1 MKDTNTNNFQN
12 QNQNQNQENL
22 DITNLNYIEQE
33 YQKFQSGGSSL
44 SLEWKNFFKGLEFS
58 KILFGST
65 KEKANL
71 KSLNFF
77 KLIYFY
83 RNYGHLKAELTPL
96 SFFNETLKNQKQKDL
111 FNINNFQLTKDDLEQ
126 NLLQNLKDPLFTKGR
141 AKDIITHLEN
151 SYCKNISVQTG
162 SCKPEVREWFYKQME
177 QSSFSLKQK
186 QKKQILFSL
195 IKAENLEKFIHQ
207 RFVGAKRF
215 SIEGVDSLI
224 PMLEMG
230 IRFAQIKDCKEWV
243 IGMAHRGRLNVLS
256 TFMQKDEEEILNL
269 FTNQVH
275 MESNN
280 FSGDVKYHVG
290 QSSNIETEHG
300 SFHCSLSFNPSHLEA
315 INPVV
320 CGQVRAK
327 QRFKKDTDKR
337 KIVMPI
343 LIHGEAAFIGQ
354 GVASE
359 TLQLSSPKGYT
370 VGGSLHII
378 LNNQI
383 GFTTNP
389 EDARS
394 TRYSSDLGHS
404 IKAPIILVNADNVE
418 ACVKAIE
425 IAITFRQ
432 TFGEDV
438 IIEVTGYRRFGHNE
452 ADEPKFTQP
461 ELYKI
466 ISKHPTIKNIYAKQ
480 IQNIVPEEDVKKEE
494 KIIWDRLQ
502 KKLDKIKS
510 SDYKYKPTAETPND
524 LWKKYVSGTEL
535 DILQTCNTNI
545 KEETVI
551 RLVKYLSQEPS
562 NFNLNS
568 KIKRLLVKREEA
580 LNQKIIDWPTAELL
594 AYASLREEGISV
606 RISGQD
612 VKRGTFSHRHA
623 VFTDQINSKEHSP
636 LKEINKTN
644 GEFCIYNS
652 PLSEFAVLAYEYGNS
667 VVDPSFLSIWE
678 AQFGDFANGAQVI
691 IDQFL
696 SSGEQKWNRYSGL
709 VLLLPHGYE
718 GQGPEH
724 SSARLERYLQLCAQ
738 GNMQVCNI
746 TTPANLFHVLRR
758 QMKRNFKKPLVIM
771 SPKSLLRHPK
781 NISKIDD
788 FCSSNF
794 QEILEEPNLV
804 NPKKIES
811 VILCSGKIFFELE
824 EFKLQA
830 PKKNQD
836 LCSIIRIEQ
845 LYPLNITQLTSYI
858 NAYPK
863 LKKIIWAQEE
873 PKNMGAYS
881 YINLELQNLLQTLGL
896 SHISFEYAGRSA
908 MASTSEGSNSLH
920 LKEQKRLI
928 LQALK
933 KAFVI

>member
-1 MKDTNTNNFQN
+1 MAHKMEDINNF
-12 QNQNQNQENL
+12 QNQENL
-22 DITNLNYIEQE
+22 DITNLDYIEQE
-33 YQKFQSGGSSL
+33 YEKFQSGDLSL

-58 KILFGST
+58 KVLFSS
-65 KEKANL
+65 KKDNLDL

-77 KLIYFY
+77 KLIQFY

-96 SFFNETLKNQKQKDL
+96 PLLTKALKNEKKEDL
-111 FNINNFQLTKDDLEQ
+111 FNINKFQLTEEDLKQ
-126 NLLQNLKDPLFTKGR
+126 SLLQTLKDPLLPKGR
-141 AKDIITHLEN
+141 AQDIIAHLEN

-177 QSSFSLKQK
+177 QSSFSLDQD
-186 QKKQILFSL
+186 QKKQILSSL
-195 IKAENLEKFIHQ
+195 IRTENLEKFIHQ

-230 IRFAQIKDCKEWV
+230 VRFAQSQQCEEWV

-256 TFMQKDEEEILNL
+256 TFMQKDVEETLSL
-269 FTNQVH
+269 FANKDNQD
-275 MESNN
+275 MESHN
-280 FSGDVKYHVG
+280 FTGDVKYHIG
-290 QSSNIETEHG
+290 QSSNIETEQG
-300 SFHCSLSFNPSHLEA
+300 TFHCSLSFNPSHLEA

-327 QRFKKDTDKR
+327 QRFKKDTETR
-337 KIVMPI
+337 KKVMPI
-343 LIHGEAAFIGQ
+343 LIHGDAAFIGQ
-354 GVASE
+354 GVSSE

-378 LNNQI
+378 LNNQL

-425 IAITFRQ
+425 IAINFRQ
-432 TFGEDV
+432 RFGEDV

-452 ADEPKFTQP
+452 ADEPKFTQA
-461 ELYKI
+461 ELYKL
-466 ISKHPTIKNIYAKQ
+466 ISKHPSIKNIYAKQ
-480 IQNIVPEEDVKKEE
+480 IQNIVSEEDFKKEE
-494 KIIWDRLQ
+494 KKIWDNLQ
-502 KKLDKIKS
+502 EKLDKIK
-510 SDYKYKPTAETPND
+510 DPNYKYKSNIEKPNAF
-524 LWKKYVSGTEL
+524 WKKYVAGTES
-535 DILQTCNTNI
+535 DILQPCNTNI
-545 KEETVI
+545 KEET
-551 RLVKYLSQEPS
+551 LVKLVTNLSQEPN

-568 KIKRLLVKREEA
+568 KIKRLLIRRKET
-580 LNQKIIDWPTAELL
+580 LNQKLIDWPTAELL
-594 AYASLREEGISV
+594 AYASLREESISV

-623 VFTDQINSKEHSP
+623 VFTDQVSSEEYSP
-636 LKEINKTN
+636 LKEINKAN

-667 VVDPSFLSIWE
+667 IVDPSFLSIWE

-709 VLLLPHGYE
+709 VLLLPHGHE

-746 TTPANLFHVLRR
+746 TTPANLFHALRR
-758 QMKRNFKKPLVIM
+758 QMKRSFKKPLIIM

-788 FCSSNF
+788 FCSSGF
-794 QEILEEPNLV
+794 QEILEETHLV
-804 NPKKIES
+804 DPKKVES

-824 EFKLQA
+824 EVKLQA

-836 LCSIIRIEQ
+836 LCSMIRIEQ
-845 LYPLNITQLTSYI
+845 LYPLDITQLTSYI

-863 LKKIIWAQEE
+863 LKKIIWVQEE

-881 YINLELQNLLQTLGL
+881 YINIELQNLLQTLGL
-896 SHISFEYAGRSA
+896 SHIAFEYTGRPP
-908 MASTSEGSNSLH
+908 MASTAEGSSNMH
-920 LKEQKRLI
+920 LKEQERLI
-928 LQALK
+928 LEALK

>member
-1 MKDTNTNNFQN
+1 MKDVSSF
-12 QNQNQNQENL
+12 QNQENL
-22 DITNLNYIEQE
+22 DITNLDYIEQE
-33 YQKFQSGGSSL
+33 YEKFQSGDLSL
-44 SLEWKNFFKGLEFS
+44 SVEWNNFFKGLEFS
-58 KILFGST
+58 KVLFGS
-65 KEKANL
+65 KKDNLDL

-77 KLIYFY
+77 KLIQFY

-96 SFFNETLKNQKQKDL
+96 CISNKILKNETQKDL
-111 FNINNFQLTKDDLEQ
+111 FNIEKFKLTPDDLKQ
-126 NLLQNLKDPLFTKGR
+126 SLLQTLKDPLLPKGR
-141 AKDIITHLEN
+141 AQDIIDHLEN

-177 QSSFSLKQK
+177 QNSFCLNQD
-186 QKKQILFSL
+186 QQKQILSSL
-195 IKAENLEKFIHQ
+195 IKTESLEKFIHQ

-230 IRFAQIKDCKEWV
+230 ARFSQTQDCEEWV

-256 TFMQKDEEEILNL
+256 TFMQKDVEETLVL
-269 FTNQVH
+269 FTNQ
-275 MESNN
+275 ESTKDKDSESHN
-280 FSGDVKYHVG
+280 FTGDVKYHIG

-327 QRFKKDTDKR
+327 QRFKKNTETR
-337 KIVMPI
+337 KKVMPI
-343 LIHGEAAFIGQ
+343 LIHGDAAFIGQ
-354 GVASE
+354 GVSSE

-378 LNNQI
+378 LNNQL

-418 ACVKAIE
+418 DCVRAMK
-425 IAITFRQ
+425 IAINFRQ

-461 ELYKI
+461 KLYNKI
-466 ISKHPTIKNIYAKQ
+466 SSHPTVKNIYAKH
-480 IQNIVPEEDVKKEE
+480 IQNIVSTEDFKKEE
-494 KIIWDRLQ
+494 TEVWDNLQ

-510 SDYKYKPTAETPND
+510 SDYKYKASVEKPND
-524 LWKKYVSGTEL
+524 LWKKYISGSKS
-535 DILQTCNTNI
+535 DILKPCDTNI
-545 KEETVI
+545 KKET
-551 RLVKYLSQEPS
+551 LVKLVTNLSQEP
-562 NFNLNS
+562 NDFNLNS
-568 KIKRLLVKREEA
+568 KIKRLLTKRKDF
-580 LNQKIIDWPTAELL
+580 LDKNLIDWPTAELL
-594 AYASLREEGISV
+594 AYASLRHEDVSV

-623 VFTDQINSKEHSP
+623 VFTDQINGKEYSA
-636 LKEINKTN
+636 LKEINKSN

-667 VVDPSFLSIWE
+667 IVDPSFLSIWE

-709 VLLLPHGYE
+709 VLLLPHGHE

-781 NISKIDD
+781 NISSVDD
-788 FCSSNF
+788 FCSSEF
-794 QEILEEPNLV
+794 KEILEETNLV
-804 NPKKIES
+804 DPKKVES

-824 EFKLQA
+824 DIKLQA
-830 PKKNQD
+830 PKKNQA

-845 LYPLNITQLTSYI
+845 LYPLDITKLTSYI

-863 LKKIIWAQEE
+863 LKKIIWVQEE

-881 YINLELQNLLQTLGL
+881 YINIELQSLLQTLGL
-896 SHISFEYAGRSA
+896 NHINFEYSGRPS
-908 MASTSEGSNSLH
+908 MASTAEGSSSIH
-920 LKEQKRLI
+920 LQEQKRLI
-928 LQALK
+928 LEALK

>member
-1 MKDTNTNNFQN
+1 MEDINNF
-12 QNQNQNQENL
+12 QNQENL
-22 DITNLNYIEQE
+22 DITNLEYIEQE
-33 YQKFQSGGSSL
+33 YTKFQSKDPSL
-44 SLEWKNFFKGLEFS
+44 SLEWKNFFQGLEFS
-58 KILFGST
+58 KILFSS
-65 KEKANL
+65 KKDNLDL

-77 KLIYFY
+77 KLIQFY
-83 RNYGHLKAELTPL
+83 RNYGHLKAKLNPL
-96 SFFNETLKNQKQKDL
+96 GLFKKTFKNENQKDA
-111 FNINNFQLTKDDLEQ
+111 FNINKFQLTEEDLKQ
-126 NLLQNLKDPLFTKGR
+126 SLLQTLQDPLLPKGK
-141 AKDIITHLEN
+141 AQDIIKHLED
-151 SYCKNISVQTG
+151 SYCQSISVQTG
-162 SCKPEVREWFYKQME
+162 SCQPEVREWFYKEME
-177 QSSFSLKQK
+177 QSTFTLNSE
-186 QKKQILFSL
+186 QKKQILSSL
-195 IKAENLEKFIHQ
+195 IKTENLEKFIHQ

-230 IRFAQIKDCKEWV
+230 AGFAQATGCAEWV

-256 TFMQKDEEEILNL
+256 TFMQKNVEETLSL
-269 FTNQVH
+269 FTNQDV
-275 MESNN
+275 ESHNYT
-280 FSGDVKYHVG
+280 GDVKYHIG
-290 QSSNIETEHG
+290 QSSDIKTEHG
-300 SFHCSLSFNPSHLEA
+300 MFHCSLSFNPSHLEA

-327 QRFKKDTDKR
+327 QRFKKDTQTR
-337 KIVMPI
+337 KKVMPI
-343 LIHGEAAFIGQ
+343 LIHGDAAFIGQ

-359 TLQLSSPKGYT
+359 TLQLSAPKGYT

-418 ACVKAIE
+418 ACVRAMEMAIN
-425 IAITFRQ
+425 FRQ
-432 TFGEDV
+432 QFGEDI

-452 ADEPKFTQP
+452 SDEPKFTQP
-461 ELYKI
+461 ELYKL
-466 ISKHPTIKNIYAKQ
+466 ISKHPTVKTIYSKH
-480 IQNIVPEEDVKKEE
+480 IQNIVSEKDFKAEE
-494 KIIWDRLQ
+494 KKVWDGLQ
-502 KKLDKIKS
+502 EKLDKIKS
-510 SDYKYKPTAETPND
+510 LDYKCESNEDKPNAF
-524 LWKKYVSGTEL
+524 WKDYISGTES
-535 DILQTCNTNI
+535 DILQPCDTAINEKTL
-545 KEETVI
+545 TQ
-551 RLVKYLSQEPS
+551 LVTDLSQEPS

-568 KIKRLLVKREEA
+568 KIKRLLVKRKEA
-580 LNQKIIDWPTAELL
+580 LNQKLIDWPTAELL
-594 AYASLREEGISV
+594 AYSSLRAEGISV
-606 RISGQD
+606 RLSGQD

-623 VFTDQINSKEHSP
+623 VFTDQITNEDYSP
-636 LKEINKTN
+636 LKEINKSK

-667 VVDPSFLSIWE
+667 IVDPSFLSIWE

-696 SSGEQKWNRYSGL
+696 SSGEQKWNRYNGL
-709 VLLLPHGYE
+709 VLLLPHGHE

-724 SSARLERYLQLCAQ
+724 SSARLERFLQLCAQ
-738 GNMQVCNI
+738 GNMQVCNL

-781 NISKIDD
+781 NISKVED
-788 FCSSNF
+788 FCSSTF
-794 QEILEEPNLV
+794 KEILEEPNLV
-804 NPKKIES
+804 DPKKVES

-824 EFKLQA
+824 DLKLQA

-836 LCSIIRIEQ
+836 LCSMIRVEQ
-845 LYPLNITQLTSYI
+845 LYPLDITQLTSYI

-863 LKKIIWAQEE
+863 LKKIIWVQEE

-881 YINLELQNLLQTLGL
+881 YINIELQSLLKTLGL
-896 SHISFEYAGRSA
+896 SHIFVEYVGRPP
-908 MASTSEGSNSLH
+908 MASTAEGSSNMH

-928 LQALK
+928 LEALK
-933 KAFVI
+933 RAFVL